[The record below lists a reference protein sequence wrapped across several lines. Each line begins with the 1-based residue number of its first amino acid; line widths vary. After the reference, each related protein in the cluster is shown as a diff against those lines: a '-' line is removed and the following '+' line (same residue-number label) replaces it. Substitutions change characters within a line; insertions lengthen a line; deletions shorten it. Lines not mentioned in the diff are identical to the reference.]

1 VKNKRGDKRKL
12 EGKVAIVVGGGSGI
26 GRATAKL
33 LAKEGAKVMI
43 ADRNP
48 EGAEKVAK
56 EIKDA
61 GGEVST
67 VIINMIEEEEA
78 VKMAK
83 FTLEKYGKIDILCNI
98 AGGSVGKYIRDRQ
111 SPFPTSTK
119 EEWDTQIAVN
129 LTGCRNCTKAVIDHM
144 IERKYGKIVNFSSMA
159 GVDGTPGV
167 VDYSAAKAGVIG
179 FTKALAQEMA
189 PHNIQINCIAPSGV
203 YTERIQAFAEL
214 RKKENPNRPQMDMSI
229 LAMPEEIANTVLFLV
244 SDDTNHIK
252 GWVIGFAGR

>member
-1 VKNKRGDKRKL
+1 MKL
-12 EGKVAIVVGGGSGI
+12 KDKVAIVVGGGSGI

-33 LAKEGAKVMI
+33 LASEGARVMI

-48 EGAEKVAK
+48 EGAENVAK

-67 VIINMIEEEEA
+67 VEVNMIEEEKA
-78 VKMAK
+78 IKMAQV
-83 FTLEKYGKIDILCNI
+83 TLEKYGKIDILCNV
-98 AGGSVGKYIRDRQ
+98 AGGSVGRYIRDKQ
-111 SPFPTSTK
+111 SPFPTATK

-129 LTGCRNCTKAVIDHM
+129 LTGCRNCTRAVIDHM

-159 GVDGTPGV
+159 GVSGTPGV

-179 FTKALAQEMA
+179 FTKALAQEMS

-203 YTERIQAFAEL
+203 YTERIQAFAEA
-214 RKKENPNRPQMDMSI
+214 RRKENPDAPQMDMSM
-229 LAMPEEIANTVLFLV
+229 LALPEEVANTVLFLV

-252 GWVIGFAGR
+252 GLVIEFAGR

>member
-1 VKNKRGDKRKL
+1 MKL
-12 EGKVAIVVGGGSGI
+12 EDKVAIVVGGGSGI
-26 GRATAKL
+26 GKATAKL

-56 EIKDA
+56 EIKDT

-78 VKMAK
+78 FRMAEV
-83 FTLEKYGKIDILCNI
+83 TLKKYGKIDILCNV
-98 AGGSVGKYIRDRQ
+98 AGGSVGRYIRDKQ
-111 SPFPTSTK
+111 TPFPVSTK

-129 LTGCRNCTKAVIDHM
+129 LTGCRNCTRAVINHM
-144 IERKYGKIVNFSSMA
+144 MERRYGKIVNFSSMA

-179 FTKALAQEMA
+179 FTKALAQEMS
-189 PHNIQINCIAPSGV
+189 PYNIQINCIAPSGV
-203 YTERIQAFAEL
+203 YTERIQAFAEA
-214 RKKENPNRPQMDMSI
+214 RRKENPEAPQMDMSI
-229 LAMPEEIANTVLFLV
+229 LAQPEEIADTVLFLV

-252 GWVIGFAGR
+252 GWAIGFAGR